1 MKHLIH
7 LSLFESQNSEPVC
20 DYYSD
25 KKPDSEYFNFW
36 SNFKKLNPEQK
47 KAKLEEIKRNIS
59 ELSTQNKKEYI
70 DWYSNPDTIEKFS
83 NSEQS
88 VRKNLISSLIP
99 NFKIKINTSPEP
111 GVSEMSK
118 KAWGYCSPEKD
129 QFMLYV
135 NLYNFYNGKPQG
147 NKSIKD
153 TIKHE
158 MAHLIDGFLK
168 KNKVSTYIPTHG
180 SNLSPEEYARIYLI
194 NDRDTFARLNI
205 LRGVINAG
213 PADSG
218 KLLLEKFIRACKSG
232 KIVSESFT
240 FNGAMDS
247 KRNIYILVMK
257 PKYTEK
263 RASLETAQSVYG
275 LMSGKK
281 AIMVDGKENYNIE
294 QLFSNFAILKNGAI
308 YVNMSEIAQVNLT
321 TKSITR

>member
-7 LSLFESQNSEPVC
+7 ISLFESQNTEPVC
-20 DYYSD
+20 DYYDD
-25 KKPDSEYFNFW
+25 KKPDSGYSDFW
-36 SNFKKLNPEQK
+36 SNFKNLNLEQK
-47 KAKLEEIKRNIS
+47 KAKAEEINQKIS
-59 ELSTQNKKEYI
+59 ELAIQNKKEYI
-70 DWYSNPDTIEKFS
+70 DWYSNPNTIKKFS

-99 NFKIKINTSPEP
+99 NFRIKINFSPDSEA
-111 GVSEMSK
+111 SEMSK
-118 KAWGYCSPEKD
+118 KSWGYCLPGKD
-129 QFMLYV
+129 QFTLYV

-158 MAHLIDGFLK
+158 MAHLIDAFLK

-205 LRGVINAG
+205 FRGVIDAG
-213 PADSG
+213 PADTG
-218 KLLLEKFIRACKSG
+218 KQLLVKFLNAYKSG
-232 KIVSESFT
+232 KIESESFT
-240 FNGAMDS
+240 FSGAKDNN
-247 KRNIYILVMK
+247 KDLYILVMS

-263 RASLETAQSVYG
+263 RASLETAQSAYKS
-275 LMSGKK
+275 MYGKK
-281 AIMVDGKENYNIE
+281 AIAIDGKENYNIE
-294 QLFSNFAILKNGAI
+294 QLFSNFSVLNNGKI

-321 TKSITR
+321 SKQIG

>member
-20 DYYSD
+20 DYYDD
-25 KKPDSEYFNFW
+25 KKPDSGHFDFW
-36 SNFKKLNPEQK
+36 SDFKKLNPEQK
-47 KAKLEEIKRNIS
+47 KAKFEEIKRILS

-70 DWYSNPDTIEKFS
+70 DWYSNPDTIKKFS
-83 NSEQS
+83 NAEQS

-111 GVSEMSK
+111 DASEMLK
-118 KAWGYCSPEKD
+118 KSWGYCSPEKD
-129 QFMLYV
+129 QFMIYV
-135 NLYNFYNGKPQG
+135 NLYNFYNGKPEG

-180 SNLSPEEYARIYLI
+180 SNLSQEEYSRIYLI

-213 PADSG
+213 PADTG
-218 KLLLEKFIRACKSG
+218 KQLLDKFISAYKSG
-232 KIVSESFT
+232 KIESESFT
-240 FNGAMDS
+240 FSGARDN
-247 KRNIYILVMK
+247 KKDFYILVMK

-263 RASLETAQSVYG
+263 RASLETTQSVNK

-294 QLFSNFAILKNGAI
+294 QLFSNFSVLMNGEI

-321 TKSITR
+321 SKSIT